1 LFSSADCLPLNGL
14 KKLDADVAEA
24 LARYRKGPLIL
35 NGLTTLDAETA
46 RALAGFQGK
55 YLFLNG
61 LTTLDA
67 AAAAALAE
75 FKGRLYLDGLTM
87 VSADAAKAVA
97 SYPDW
102 DGNLTA
108 FTAFESRDS
117 VDVAAAFA
125 TRKGWLALPN
135 LKKIS
140 PKTLT
145 ALTAKQGVFIPLIE
159 TLELIPEPDGSPT
172 EDFVIPEWLEE
183 REKQLRQR
191 QQGQ

>member
-1 LFSSADCLPLNGL
+1 MNGL